1 MLHFTTNTKNEQK
14 CNVTH
19 GTMGH
24 LDPKQPPVK
33 RKPFAAILSNNFVQ
47 NVELILP
54 EELLEI
60 ITKNV
65 LSENTRP
72 AYNRVIIPLKALLE
86 GQFFNEYIK
95 KGRHLVLRNVFFG
108 IRLIM
113 SIGTD
118 A

>member
-1 MLHFTTNTKNEQK
+1 
-14 CNVTH
+14 
-19 GTMGH
+19 

-33 RKPFAAILSNNFVQ
+33 QKPFAAILSNNFVQ
-47 NVELILP
+47 KVELILP

-86 GQFFNEYIK
+86 ERFFNEYIK
-95 KGRHLVLRNVFFG
+95 KGRHLMLKNVLWSSFHHV
-108 IRLIM
+108 
-113 SIGTD
+113 IGTD